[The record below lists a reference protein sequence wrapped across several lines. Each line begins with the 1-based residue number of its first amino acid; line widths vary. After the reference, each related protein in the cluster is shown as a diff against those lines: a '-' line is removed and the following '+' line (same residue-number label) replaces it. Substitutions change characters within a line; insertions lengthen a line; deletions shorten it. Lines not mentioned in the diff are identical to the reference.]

1 MLDKKIMIILLA
13 VVLLPFIATSYSSYL
28 PPLQQINNG
37 VEPDNI
43 QCNTEFV
50 HALRT
55 NGDHVCVKETTAK
68 KLNWEIVLAFDITS
82 SDKMTSDDSVFL
94 QSNNDKFVELN
105 VLSSEDFILD
115 EREIKR
121 VLQRAPAPWLWYEII
136 MDSEINPNDIGPD
149 NLVRLPATVHEK
161 YSVKP
166 NVGFY
171 IEDWMPTHIL
181 DGQKLLYADTDCYAS
196 GDCFL
201 KMQFVP
207 KTFVL
212 NKNVTDFD
220 LDISKGFVFGV
231 NYSITPLDE
240 IEDVIEEFRDSRES
254 QSGTYGGHVDMTRDG
269 KTVSAYQGGN
279 DLNHYAAGY
288 GLYVNDHTA
297 FYVNSNYHTL
307 DELLP
312 VFNSIGK

>member
-1 MLDKKIMIILLA
+1 MLDKKTMVILLA
-13 VVLLPFIATSYSSYL
+13 VVLLPFIATSYSGYL

-43 QCNTEFV
+43 QCNAELV

-55 NGDHVCVKETTAK
+55 NGDHACVKETTAK
-68 KLNWEIVLAFDITS
+68 KLNWEIVLVFDIAS
-82 SDKMTSDDSVFL
+82 PDKMTSDGNVLL
-94 QSNNDKFVELN
+94 QSNNDEFVELN
-105 VLSSEDFILD
+105 VLSSEDFMPD

-121 VLQRAPAPWLWYEII
+121 VLQRSPAPWHWYETI
-136 MDSEINPNDIGPD
+136 MDSEITPNDIGSD
-149 NLVRLPATVHEK
+149 NLVRLPATAHEK

-181 DGQKLLYADTDCYAS
+181 DGQKLLYADTGCYPS

-212 NKNVTDFD
+212 NKNVTNLD
-220 LDISKGFVFGV
+220 LDLSKGFIVGV

-240 IEDVIEEFRDSRES
+240 IEDMIEGSWEARES
-254 QSGTYGGHVDMTRDG
+254 QPGNYGGYVDMTRDG

-279 DLNHYAAGY
+279 LLNHYFAGY
-288 GLYVNDHTA
+288 ALHINDHTI
-297 FYVNSNYHTL
+297 FSVNSNYHTL
-307 DELLP
+307 DEMLP
-312 VFNSIGK
+312 VFNSMGN